1 MSACAVME
9 PARYNMEVRT
19 TSRLIIL
26 TKGLIDDANSHAR
39 VEDVQGLVEE
49 EVEEVR
55 ALHGAVVPRMK
66 PSRQWRQSAH
76 GIMNPHTPPHTRS
89 FSPWIVWRP

>member
-1 MSACAVME
+1 
-9 PARYNMEVRT
+9 MEVRT

-76 GIMNPHTPPHTRS
+76 GIVNAHTPPHTRS